1 MRLHVIGLGG
11 AGGRIA
17 DRLAADH
24 DADPFLAGVNA
35 FDTDMDALGTFDA
48 LGEERRYRYG
58 DAAGGDGLGGDLHA
72 GRRLGDAHASELGRA
87 MDDQRPSLAEAFLLV
102 TGLGGGAGTGAAPA
116 LAEELSRLYDVPV
129 YAFGFLPT
137 PTEAEDPDGDE
148 GPASA
153 AAGNAASGSG
163 TEPPTPHRPLAE
175 RNAARTLDALSD
187 RCAAVFPFDNA
198 AWLRPGE
205 TLGGARGRLNEAAV
219 ERVAALFGAGETPE
233 GTETPQQVLDA
244 SDVAR
249 AVGGDGEVA
258 AIGHATQQVESPE
271 GGSRFGLGL
280 FGSSEPAE
288 VDTSAAVS
296 AVETVIR
303 KAARGKNTVDIPDG
317 RADRTLLVVGGP
329 PRWLNRE
336 AIADG
341 RRWLAEETGSDAI
354 LSGDAPVPG
363 GDAVSAVVVRSGVD
377 DPERLREIRETIR

>member
-24 DADPFLAGVNA
+24 DGDPFLAGVNA
-35 FDTDMDALGTFDA
+35 FDTDMDALGALDA
-48 LGEERRYRYG
+48 LGEERRYRFG

-87 MDDQRPSLAEAFLLV
+87 MDDQRPSRAEAFLIV
-102 TGLGGGAGTGAAPA
+102 AGLGGAAGAGAAPA
-116 LAEELSRLYDVPV
+116 LAEELSRLYDAPV
-129 YAFGFLPT
+129 YAFGLLPT
-137 PTEAEDPDGDE
+137 PGETEEPDGDDD
-148 GPASA
+148 PASA
-153 AAGNAASGSG
+153 AAGSDAAGSG
-163 TEPPTPHRPLAE
+163 TDPATPHRPLAE

-198 AWLRPGE
+198 AWLRPAE
-205 TLGGARGRLNEAAV
+205 TLGGARDRLNAVAV
-219 ERVAALFGAGETPE
+219 ERIAALFGAGETPE
-233 GTETPQQVLDA
+233 GMETPQQVLDA
-244 SDVAR
+244 SDIAR
-249 AVGGDGEVA
+249 AVGGDGEIT
-258 AIGHATQQVESPE
+258 AIGHATQRVESPE

-288 VDTSAAVS
+288 VDTSEAVS
-296 AVETVIR
+296 AIETVIR
-303 KAARGKNTVDIPDG
+303 KAARGKNTIDVPEG
-317 RADRTLLVVGGP
+317 RADRALLVVGGP
-329 PRWLNRE
+329 PPWLNRE

-354 LSGDAPVPG
+354 LSGDAPIPD

-377 DPERLREIRETIR
+377 EPDRIHEIRETIR

>member
-35 FDTDMDALGTFDA
+35 FDTDMDALGALDA
-48 LGEERRYRYG
+48 LGEERRYRFG

-102 TGLGGGAGTGAAPA
+102 VGLGGAAGAGAAPA
-116 LAEELSRLYDVPV
+116 LAEELSRLYDAPV
-129 YAFGFLPT
+129 YAFSFLPV
-137 PTEAEDPDGDE
+137 PSETEEPDGDE
-148 GPASA
+148 GPTSA

-163 TEPPTPHRPLAE
+163 TEPATPHRPLAE
-175 RNAARTLDALSD
+175 RNAARTLDALSE
-187 RCAAVFPFDNA
+187 RCAAISPFDNA

-205 TLGGARGRLNEAAV
+205 TLAGARDRLDEAAV
-219 ERVAALFGAGETPE
+219 ERIAALFGAGETSQ
-233 GTETPQQVLDA
+233 GASTPQQVLDA
-244 SDVAR
+244 SDIAR
-249 AVGGDGEVA
+249 VVGGAGEVA
-258 AIGHATQQVESPE
+258 AIGHATQDVESTE
-271 GGSRFGLGL
+271 SESRFGLGL

-296 AVETVIR
+296 AIETVIR
-303 KAARGKNTVDIPDG
+303 KAARGKNTIDVPEG

-354 LSGDAPVPG
+354 LSGDAPIPD

-377 DPERLREIRETIR
+377 EPERLREIRETIA